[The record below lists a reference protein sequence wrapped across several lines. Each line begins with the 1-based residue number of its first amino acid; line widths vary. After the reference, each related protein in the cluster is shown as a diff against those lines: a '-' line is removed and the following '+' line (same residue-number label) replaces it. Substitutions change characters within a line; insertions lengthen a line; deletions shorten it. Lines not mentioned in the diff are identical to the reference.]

1 MISTILLQAQG
12 AGGSGIYGQIFLFGG
27 IILIMYFFMIRPQQ
41 KKQKDAKNFIDS
53 IKKGD
58 QVVTIGGIHA
68 KVSSIEGDTVILEL
82 DRGFKIKV
90 EKSAVSAEFSKKVNE
105 TK

>member
-1 MISTILLQAQG
+1 MTNTILLQATG
-12 AGGSGIYGQIFLFGG
+12 AGGSGIMGQVFLIGA

-41 KKQKDAKNFIDS
+41 KKQKDAKTFLES

-58 QVVTIGGIHA
+58 QVVTIGGIHG
-68 KVSSIEGDTVILEL
+68 KVYAIEGETVLLEL
-82 DRGFKIKV
+82 DKGLKIKV
-90 EKSAVSAEFSKKVNE
+90 EKSAISAEFSKKSTE

>member
-1 MISTILLQAQG
+1 MFHTILLQID
-12 AGGSGIYGQIFLFGG
+12 AGGSGIMGQVFLFGS

-41 KKQKDAKNFIDS
+41 KKQKDTKTFLES

-58 QVVTIGGIHA
+58 TVVTIGGIHG
-68 KVSSIEGDTVILEL
+68 KIYSIEGDIIQIEL
-82 DRGFKIKV
+82 DKGIKLKV
-90 EKSAVSAEFSKKVNE
+90 EKSAISADYTKKATG

>member
-1 MISTILLQAQG
+1 MINFILLQAEG
-12 AGGSGIYGQIFLFGG
+12 AGSGIMGQVFLFGS

-41 KKQKDAKNFIDS
+41 KKQKDTNKFIEE

-58 QVVTIGGIHA
+58 QVVTVGGIHG
-68 KVSSIEGDTVILEL
+68 KVYAVEGDTVMLEL
-82 DRGFKIKV
+82 EKGMKIKV
-90 EKSAVSAEFSKKVNE
+90 EKTALSLEYSKKFKE